1 MVHLYLAQEAREGQ
15 LDQDLISLTCAPLDM
30 DEFWL
35 VHGLV
40 LAKELVRDA
49 GHAPASAQPAF
60 AIKLT
65 LLLIVPKQV
74 KMTFET

>member
-1 MVHLYLAQEAREGQ
+1 
-15 LDQDLISLTCAPLDM
+15 M

-40 LAKELVRDA
+40 LAKKLVRDA
-49 GHAPASAQPAF
+49 RHAPASAQPAF

-65 LLLIVPKQV
+65 LLSIVPKQV
-74 KMTFET
+74 QMTFAT